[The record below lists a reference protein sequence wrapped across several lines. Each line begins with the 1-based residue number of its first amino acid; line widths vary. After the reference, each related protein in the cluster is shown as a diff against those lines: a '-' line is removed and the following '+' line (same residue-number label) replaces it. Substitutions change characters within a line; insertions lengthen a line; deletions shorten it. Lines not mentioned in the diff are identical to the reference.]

1 MKIAIMVIAKMKP
14 QSGMSLVELMV
25 AMVIGL
31 FLTAGVFTMFSMSS
45 SNVTTTSQFN
55 QLQENG
61 RIALAIMERD
71 LSQLGFMG
79 DITGTDFIVGTNTNV
94 EVAPFTS
101 DCVGAGLNNATL
113 PNDKPA
119 HFRRLWGYKNTT
131 TSEYL
136 SCLDYDDVKANTDV
150 LQLKRFLG
158 PSVSEGDSNAIYAA
172 SNSSQAA
179 FFVGKK
185 PAKTIENSRIWEYQ
199 HHVYFIADD
208 ARGVPVLR
216 RKRLTDV
223 GMTENINDDQLV
235 EGIENIQYLFGFDN
249 DGDSTPDSFMPAED
263 VTSLMWD
270 NESFQRLVAI
280 KIFLLVRTVTED
292 KTYTNE
298 NTYQLGDKSITYPI
312 PDEDNNVQPDHYR
325 RKVLS
330 TTVVLENPVLIRS

>member
-1 MKIAIMVIAKMKP
+1 MKIAIFVIAKKKL

-61 RIALAIMERD
+61 RIALAIIERD
-71 LSQLGFMG
+71 ISQLGFMG

-94 EVAPFTS
+94 EVAALTS

-113 PNDKPA
+113 PDNKPA
-119 HFRRLWGYKNTT
+119 HFRRLWGYGNTA

-158 PSVSEGDSNAIYAA
+158 PSVLKGDNNAIYAA
-172 SNSSQAA
+172 SNSSQVA
-179 FFVGKK
+179 FFVGEN
-185 PAKTIENSRIWEYQ
+185 PAATIENSRIWEYQ

-208 ARGVPVLR
+208 ASGIPILR
-216 RKRLTDV
+216 RKTLTST
-223 GMTENINDDQLV
+223 GMSNDEQLV
-235 EGIENIQYLFGFDN
+235 EGIENIRFLYGFDN

-270 NESFQRLVAI
+270 NEGFQRLVAI
-280 KIFLLVRTVTED
+280 KAFVLIRTTQED
-292 KTYTNE
+292 KSYINE
-298 NTYQLGDKSITYPI
+298 AIYQLGDK
-312 PDEDNNVQPDHYR
+312 NNANGTELGPFNDHYR
-325 RKVLS
+325 RKVMS
-330 TTVVLENPVLIRS
+330 VTIVLENPVLIRS